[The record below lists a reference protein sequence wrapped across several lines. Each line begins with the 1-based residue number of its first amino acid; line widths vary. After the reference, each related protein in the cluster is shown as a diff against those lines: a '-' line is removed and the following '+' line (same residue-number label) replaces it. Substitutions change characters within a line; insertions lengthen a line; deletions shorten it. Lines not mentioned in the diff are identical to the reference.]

1 MSRAD
6 IHARE
11 AADLRDRLKASGRHR
26 DAQIVANLMRSLA
39 TARAT
44 MGVLHSDNRRLRE
57 GKRR

>member
-6 IHARE
+6 IHVRE
-11 AADLRDRLKASGRHR
+11 AADLRDRLKATGRHR

-44 MGVLHSDNRRLRE
+44 MGVLHGDNKRLRA
-57 GKRR
+57 GRK